1 MGNFVR
7 LTNLVNNMSQAEVD
21 AANKLIIDSITKYKV
36 IIAGCRDFADYE
48 LLKEECDFYLQNQK
62 PEDIVIVSGHASG
75 ADALGEHY
83 ALERDLQLETYTAD
97 WKAHGRAAG
106 PIRNAQMASVAHALI
121 AFWDGKS
128 RETKNM
134 IDTATKRG
142 LQVAVVRY

>member
-1 MGNFVR
+1 
-7 LTNLVNNMSQAEVD
+7 MSQAEVD

-134 IDTATKRG
+134 IDMATKRG
-142 LQVAVVRY
+142 LQVSVVRY